1 VRPTHAVLM
10 IALTA
15 GCNKA
20 ESAGKGGGGG
30 PGGGGPPAMP
40 VEAATAR
47 GDTVVDAILATGQ
60 IEAIQSIE
68 LRPDVEGRLVQ
79 ILVREG
85 SPVAQGTALFKIDD
99 AELKAQVAQIEAE
112 RDLARQSLTRTRE
125 LLQQKASSQ
134 AELERAEATMRSN
147 EAQLE
152 RLKTRLAR
160 TVVRAPFAGVM
171 GQRFVSLGDYVTT
184 DTRLAALQT
193 VSPQRAT
200 FQVPERYAEQLEPG
214 QSVTFRVAALPG
226 REFTGKVD
234 FVDPIVQLPGRT
246 IMVKARVP
254 NPKRELQAGMFIEAR
269 LATAT
274 RPNAVVIP
282 EDAVLPLQGSNFVWV
297 VADGKAT
304 RRQVELGV
312 RTPGFVEVKSGVER
326 AEQVVVGGQERLA
339 EGAPV
344 QATLVERR
352 PLGGREETAVVDT
365 VTTRPVDSAGATKT
379 SGESTSQADS
389 AAAQPARGNSAKEE
403 ARK

>member
-10 IALTA
+10 IALIA
-15 GCNKA
+15 GCKKA
-20 ESAGKGGGGG
+20 ESAGEGGGGG

-47 GDTVVDAILATGQ
+47 ADTVVDAILATGQ
-60 IEAIQSIE
+60 IEAMQSIE
-68 LRPDVEGRLVQ
+68 LRPDVEGRLIQ

-112 RDLARQSLTRTRE
+112 RDLARQSLTRTRD

-147 EAQLE
+147 EAQLD
-152 RLKTRLAR
+152 RLKTRLNR
-160 TVVRAPFAGVM
+160 TLVRAPFAGVM
-171 GQRFVSLGDYVTT
+171 GQRFVSLGDYVTS

-193 VSPQRAT
+193 VSPQRAS
-200 FQVPERYAEQLEPG
+200 FQVPERYADQLEPG

-269 LATAT
+269 LATAV

-297 VADGKAT
+297 ITDGKAA

-344 QATLVERR
+344 QATMVQRR
-352 PLGGREETAVVDT
+352 PLGGREETAAVDT
-365 VTTRPVDSAGATKT
+365 LTAKSVDSA
-379 SGESTSQADS
+379 E
-389 AAAQPARGNSAKEE
+389 AKGPGG
-403 ARK
+403 K

>member
-1 VRPTHAVLM
+1 VRPTQAVLM
-10 IALTA
+10 IALIA

-20 ESAGKGGGGG
+20 ESAAGNGGGG

-47 GDTVVDAILATGQ
+47 ADTVVDAILATGQ
-60 IEAIQSIE
+60 IEAMQSIE

-85 SPVAQGTALFKIDD
+85 SPVARGTALFKIDD

-112 RDLARQSLTRTRE
+112 RDLARQSLTRTRD

-152 RLKTRLAR
+152 RLKTRLDR

-193 VSPQRAT
+193 VSPQRAS
-200 FQVPERYAEQLEPG
+200 FQVPERYAEQLDPG
-214 QSVTFRVAALPG
+214 QTVTFRVAALPG
-226 REFTGKVD
+226 REFTGIVD
-234 FVDPIVQLPGRT
+234 FVDPVVQLPGRT

-269 LATAT
+269 LATAV

-297 VADGKAT
+297 VADGKAA

-312 RTPGFVEVKSGVER
+312 RTPGFVEVKSGVVR

-344 QATLVERR
+344 QATLVQRR
-352 PLGGREETAVVDT
+352 PIGGREETAVVDT
-365 VTTRPVDSAGATKT
+365 LSTRATDSAATKT
-379 SGESTSQADS
+379 SAAPAGQTADS
-389 AAAQPARGNSAKEE
+389 GGAQPASGNRPKGQGD
-403 ARK
+403 K